1 MKNHITQLCLGI
13 LCVWTM
19 CSIIGCAPPPSDP
32 LVMHVAS
39 SDGVAYAALGPG
51 KVPFPLAAP
60 YAQSEDGGKTWKP
73 ATSVSQGIFQEKTQ
87 PFVLCDPNR
96 ESLCFRITQKSQVDE
111 SNDGGKTWRVGWQI
125 PPGREDFMLNKYCQK
140 YLCRRTGAWGP
151 YDLSFL
157 NQNGMNTLLVA
168 MGEEGVLVRTAD
180 GNWQRYGVLGA
191 TPSPMQASNLLIAL
205 AGMFLETLIL
215 YALSFMSVSMVMLV
229 TKRKKDLLAE
239 WVVLTV
245 LLIFP
250 ICWLS
255 LLLWAFGFIPS
266 YGAALLIAPL
276 FTVTI
281 AFFAAKFNTRQ
292 RPAE

>member
-1 MKNHITQLCLGI
+1 MNSTRQCVSENPIPICKRGDMMKNHITQLCLGI

-111 SNDGGKTWRVGWQI
+111 SKFRQDERI
-125 PPGREDFMLNKYCQK
+125 
-140 YLCRRTGAWGP
+140 LC
-151 YDLSFL
+151 
-157 NQNGMNTLLVA
+157 
-168 MGEEGVLVRTAD
+168 
-180 GNWQRYGVLGA
+180 
-191 TPSPMQASNLLIAL
+191 
-205 AGMFLETLIL
+205 
-215 YALSFMSVSMVMLV
+215 
-229 TKRKKDLLAE
+229 
-239 WVVLTV
+239 
-245 LLIFP
+245 
-250 ICWLS
+250 
-255 LLLWAFGFIPS
+255 
-266 YGAALLIAPL
+266 
-276 FTVTI
+276 
-281 AFFAAKFNTRQ
+281 
-292 RPAE
+292 